1 MFLCGAHNESIGI
14 FSPPRSVN
22 QPFKGDYLE
31 MGKNPKYQ
39 KLSSAVDEKVL
50 LADVVNKINR
60 ANGKVAKANG
70 SAQVHLSTASLYFLL
85 LP

>member
-1 MFLCGAHNESIGI
+1 M
-14 FSPPRSVN
+14 N

-31 MGKNPKYQ
+31 IGKNPKYQ

-60 ANGKVAKANG
+60 ANGKVQK
-70 SAQVHLSTASLYFLL
+70 HEMM
-85 LP
+85 